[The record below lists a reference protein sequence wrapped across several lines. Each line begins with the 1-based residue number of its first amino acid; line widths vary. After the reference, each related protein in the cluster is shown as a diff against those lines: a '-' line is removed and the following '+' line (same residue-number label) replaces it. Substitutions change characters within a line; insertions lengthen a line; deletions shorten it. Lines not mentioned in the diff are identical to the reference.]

1 MYGINTGD
9 EDRNEAIRGWLKKMG
24 SYEVQQ
30 KFAQVIGRSML
41 REDVMDDPETQ
52 KTEMLAL
59 LSKGLKC
66 GMNQMD
72 FGHSSVFWTSAIG
85 DVAPGVANGSTTPED
100 GAQQFIDAI
109 NGLYAEAGE

>member
-1 MYGINTGD
+1 M
-9 EDRNEAIRGWLKKMG
+9 
-24 SYEVQQ
+24 
-30 KFAQVIGRSML
+30 IGRSVL

-85 DVAPGVANGSTTPED
+85 DIVPGVANGSTTPED

-109 NGLYAEAGE
+109 NGLYAESGE

>member
-1 MYGINTGD
+1 
-9 EDRNEAIRGWLKKMG
+9 
-24 SYEVQQ
+24 
-30 KFAQVIGRSML
+30 ML

-72 FGHSSVFWTSAIG
+72 FGHSSVF
-85 DVAPGVANGSTTPED
+85 
-100 GAQQFIDAI
+100 
-109 NGLYAEAGE
+109 